1 MAVGN
6 RRVDGMISFQLSVVS
21 RQGNTT
27 NYQ

>member
-6 RRVDGMISFQLSVVS
+6 RRVDVMISFQLSVVS